1 MQDEVQ
7 QVIFDW
13 NDGARGINANEI
25 IQVINLICRERL
37 HLCACNQIVLV
48 GQVQEKTTNCS
59 DFAQQIDAVVI
70 VLFVVGNS
78 PRLKADD
85 LENHM

>member
-1 MQDEVQ
+1 M
-7 QVIFDW
+7 
-13 NDGARGINANEI
+13 
-25 IQVINLICRERL
+25 
-37 HLCACNQIVLV
+37 
-48 GQVQEKTTNCS
+48 QEKTTNCS

-70 VLFVVGNS
+70 VLFVVGNT